1 MIGQIDW
8 KEWYSSI
15 NIWQFIKLISLILQ
29 YTNGILF

>member
-1 MIGQIDW
+1 MIGQIDS
-8 KEWYSSI
+8 ERNDII

>member
-1 MIGQIDW
+1 MIGQMDW
-8 KEWYSSI
+8 INDII